1 MKIEDKTMNQEQE
14 QEQEQ
19 GTWEREQSRDKW
31 ERVIGQK
38 GGEEWEI
45 QGTQQQ

>member
-19 GTWEREQSRDKW
+19 GTWERESKA
-31 ERVIGQK
+31 ETSGK
-38 GGEEWEI
+38 E
-45 QGTQQQ
+45 